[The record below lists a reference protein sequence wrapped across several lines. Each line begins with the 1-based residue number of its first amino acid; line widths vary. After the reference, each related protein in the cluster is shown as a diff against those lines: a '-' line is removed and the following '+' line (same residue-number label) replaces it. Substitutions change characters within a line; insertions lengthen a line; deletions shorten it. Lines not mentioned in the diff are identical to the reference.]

1 MGPVQRNSIT
11 FVKREGRFGL
21 QVVAADVALV
31 PLVADLVRVVGVGVP
46 RADVHGGE
54 LGQILRN
61 GLSRNLQIYKQK

>member
-1 MGPVQRNSIT
+1 
-11 FVKREGRFGL
+11 L